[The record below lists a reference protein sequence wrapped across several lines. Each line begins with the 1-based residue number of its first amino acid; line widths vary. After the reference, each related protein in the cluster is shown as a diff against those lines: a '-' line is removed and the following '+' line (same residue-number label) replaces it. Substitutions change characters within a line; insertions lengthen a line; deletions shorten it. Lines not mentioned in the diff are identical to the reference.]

1 MIRKYR
7 YGNPFPTG
15 AVACEIAAEKKE
27 QTAFRLNAEGEFTL
41 ALAPEDC
48 VYGLPV
54 RQRTGRFK
62 CSAERETE
70 NRCMR

>member
-48 VYGLPV
+48 V
-54 RQRTGRFK
+54 
-62 CSAERETE
+62 
-70 NRCMR
+70 